1 MIINYLKI
9 FVFLFFLNSFSQ
21 NIETVEVNRDQKIL
35 SFINDFEISP
45 NDFFILNPGFTNTRF
60 NHSEL
65 DLNKNILKG
74 DLVRV
79 FNISQNNDLEEI
91 SFISHK
97 IKRKQNL
104 SEISSIYG
112 VSKTLILKYNDGVDI
127 IRNNILKI
135 PRVVKSNSPNEDR
148 LKSYIVKP
156 KEGKPGN
163 RNNS

>member
-1 MIINYLKI
+1 MIYWWI
-9 FVFLFFLNSFSQ
+9 FIIIFDVYGTIALY
-21 NIETVEVNRDQKIL
+21 
-35 SFINDFEISP
+35 
-45 NDFFILNPGFTNTRF
+45 TNTRF

-79 FNISQNNDLEEI
+79 FSISQNNDLEEI

-112 VSKTLILKYNDGVDI
+112 VSKTLILKYNSGVNI
-127 IRNNILKI
+127 SRNNILKI
-135 PRVVKSNSPNEDR
+135 PRVVKSNSPTEDR
-148 LKSYIVKP
+148 LKPFLPARANFSQRHLVFVVDFDICLHISSAFLLELSAY
-156 KEGKPGN
+156 PG
-163 RNNS
+163 SS